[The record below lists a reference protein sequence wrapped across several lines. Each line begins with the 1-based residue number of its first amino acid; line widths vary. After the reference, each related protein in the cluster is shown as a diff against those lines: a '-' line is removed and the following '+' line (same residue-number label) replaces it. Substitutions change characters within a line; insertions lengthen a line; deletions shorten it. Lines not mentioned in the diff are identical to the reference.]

1 MPDFRNIPIVE
12 IGPGSQASAAEDGL
26 EYLAMPSGMQTYRA
40 PLLPEPEDSEGLDQA
55 HRLLAEV
62 LAALADWQPGNRAR
76 RVDLDVLDS
85 VNRRFVDQVLG
96 EGEVSVAYEA
106 AAPVRA
112 QESVLAGV
120 WRVQHRDQLGRVLR
134 DTIEI
139 GDVPELVRDATF
151 VGADSR
157 LDSACDTDDP
167 ALQNAPALLVELAD
181 QLASWRTGDPVHSI
195 NLSLLP
201 LSDADLALLGERLG
215 VGPVTILSRGYGNCR
230 IGSTAKRNAWWIK
243 YYNSQDALIL
253 NTIEVCDVPAVAQAA
268 AEDIADSVERLDE
281 ILSLYRR
288 SDA

>member
-12 IGPGSQASAAEDGL
+12 IGPGTQASAAEDGL
-26 EYLAMPSGMQTYRA
+26 EYLAMPSAMQTYRA

-62 LAALADWQPGNRAR
+62 LSALAGWQPGDRAR
-76 RVDLDVLDS
+76 RVELDGLDTA
-85 VNRRFVDQVLG
+85 NRHFVDQVLG
-96 EGEVSVAYEA
+96 EGEVSVAYA
-106 AAPVRA
+106 ATSPVRA

-120 WRVQHRDQLGRVLR
+120 WRVQHLDRLGRVLR

-151 VGADSR
+151 VGADSH
-157 LDSACDTDDP
+157 LDSTCDTDDP

-181 QLASWRTGDPVHSI
+181 QLTGWRVGDPVHSI

-201 LSDADLALLGERLG
+201 HSDADLALLGERLG

-230 IGSTAKRNAWWIK
+230 IGSTAMRNTWWIK

-281 ILSLYRR
+281 ILALYRR